1 MLRDHPKRA
10 RTKFVGDRHFRSAL
24 PKSTTRFVSSGES
37 SANGRV
43 NNISGRIT
51 MKLGIISMW
60 GDDLAAFR
68 NQIRLA
74 EELGFALVG
83 LGDSPVGWH
92 ELYVSM
98 TIAAQETTSVTLAP
112 MVTTPI
118 ARHPAVAE

>member
-1 MLRDHPKRA
+1 
-10 RTKFVGDRHFRSAL
+10 
-24 PKSTTRFVSSGES
+24 
-37 SANGRV
+37 
-43 NNISGRIT
+43 

-60 GDDLAAFR
+60 GHDLAGFR
-68 NQIRLA
+68 DQLRLA

-98 TIAAQETTSVTLAP
+98 TIAALETKSVTLAP

-118 ARHPAVAE
+118 GRHPAVAAGAMSTLHDLTGGRVAFGIGTGGSMVKGLGRGLATQAETRPYLRWSGREIA